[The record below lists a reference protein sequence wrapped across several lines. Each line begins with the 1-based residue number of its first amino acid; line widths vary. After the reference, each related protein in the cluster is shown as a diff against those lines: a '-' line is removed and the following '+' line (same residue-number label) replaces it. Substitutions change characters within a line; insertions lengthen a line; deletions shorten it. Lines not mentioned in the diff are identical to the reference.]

1 MNPNQDNNN
10 IIIIQSAHD
19 IVHSNAPGVD
29 HSFTVTGNGQT
40 SAGSDS
46 HMIQPTNEHSSSSEA
61 EIVQPSRSQSLS
73 HTLQT
78 TITIEIEER

>member
-10 IIIIQSAHD
+10 IICD

-46 HMIQPTNEHSSSSEA
+46 HMIQPTNEYSSSSEA
-61 EIVQPSRSQSLS
+61 

-78 TITIEIEER
+78 TVTIEIEER